1 MEAVIG
7 QKPESLAPIICI
19 QAEAISVAPREGF
32 SLLHWHTHQLSV
44 SLTNAEVSQVK
55 GWHDG

>member
-7 QKPESLAPIICI
+7 QKPELLVPIICI
-19 QAEAISVAPREGF
+19 QAEAISDAYGEGF
-32 SLLHWHTHQLSV
+32 SLLHWHTHQLSI